1 MYTGN
6 PNPVIWPLHCN
17 IYILLNRSLNPC
29 WQTPSFISFDKRKF
43 GCNRNYLWCGN
54 RHGRKWKKKPLTFI
68 ISIKT
73 LKYAVFQAFILND
86 LDLHNELGTCQLTFN
101 SDETIRQKLC
111 VFITM

>member
-1 MYTGN
+1 MIRENLG
-6 PNPVIWPLHCN
+6 VIETICDVV
-17 IYILLNRSLNPC
+17 IVMEERE
-29 WQTPSFISFDKRKF
+29 
-43 GCNRNYLWCGN
+43 
-54 RHGRKWKKKPLTFI
+54 KKTLTFI

>member
-1 MYTGN
+1 MIRENLG
-6 PNPVIWPLHCN
+6 VIETICDVV
-17 IYILLNRSLNPC
+17 IVMEESE
-29 WQTPSFISFDKRKF
+29 
-43 GCNRNYLWCGN
+43 
-54 RHGRKWKKKPLTFI
+54 KKTLTFI

>member
-1 MYTGN
+1 MIRENLG
-6 PNPVIWPLHCN
+6 VIETICDVV
-17 IYILLNRSLNPC
+17 IVMEESE
-29 WQTPSFISFDKRKF
+29 
-43 GCNRNYLWCGN
+43 
-54 RHGRKWKKKPLTFI
+54 KKPLTFI

>member
-1 MYTGN
+1 MIRENLG
-6 PNPVIWPLHCN
+6 VIETICDVV
-17 IYILLNRSLNPC
+17 IVMEESE
-29 WQTPSFISFDKRKF
+29 
-43 GCNRNYLWCGN
+43 
-54 RHGRKWKKKPLTFI
+54 KKTPLTFI

>member
-1 MYTGN
+1 MIRENLG
-6 PNPVIWPLHCN
+6 VIETICDVV
-17 IYILLNRSLNPC
+17 IVMEESEK
-29 WQTPSFISFDKRKF
+29 TT
-43 GCNRNYLWCGN
+43 
-54 RHGRKWKKKPLTFI
+54 LTFI

>member
-1 MYTGN
+1 MRENLG
-6 PNPVIWPLHCN
+6 VIETICDVV
-17 IYILLNRSLNPC
+17 IVMEESEK
-29 WQTPSFISFDKRKF
+29 TT
-43 GCNRNYLWCGN
+43 
-54 RHGRKWKKKPLTFI
+54 LTFI

>member
-1 MYTGN
+1 MIRENLG
-6 PNPVIWPLHCN
+6 VIETNCDVV
-17 IYILLNRSLNPC
+17 IVMEESE
-29 WQTPSFISFDKRKF
+29 
-43 GCNRNYLWCGN
+43 
-54 RHGRKWKKKPLTFI
+54 KKTLTFI